1 MIFIILRLIH
11 SILGCKS
18 IGLDVSPPC
27 VEMAKEVAIEEGLQE
42 LCQFFQVDVT
52 VDPSLLLNG
61 KCNCL
66 QTFATF

>member
-1 MIFIILRLIH
+1 
-11 SILGCKS
+11 
-18 IGLDVSPPC
+18 
-27 VEMAKEVAIEEGLQE
+27 MAKEVAIEEGLQE

-52 VDPSLLLNG
+52 VDPSLLFNG